1 MRDLVAEAVRRLRLA
16 GVGFEPG
23 LSTEEV
29 DRVQDRL
36 GFQFGPEHLAFLQTG
51 LPTGEPAWPNWRE
64 ESLDGL
70 RGRLDWPVDGAIFDV
85 NQSDFWPAS
94 WGARPSEEGE
104 RTEVARHHLALVPRL
119 VPLFGHRYLTT
130 DPAYQPSP
138 VFSVY
143 QTDVIYYGATILD
156 WVENEFE
163 GKRTIEPW
171 PPIIDVP
178 FWGEL
183 AVGVESED
191 L

>member
-1 MRDLVAEAVRRLRLA
+1 MRDLVAETVRHLRLA

-23 LSTEEV
+23 LSAEEV
-29 DRVQDRL
+29 DRVQDCL

-64 ESLDGL
+64 DSLDQL
-70 RGRLDWPVDGAIFDV
+70 RGRLVWPVDGAIFDV
-85 NQSDFWPAS
+85 NHNDFWPTS
-94 WGARPSEEGE
+94 WGARPSQEAE
-104 RTEVARHHLALVPRL
+104 RTQVARHHLALVPRL

-143 QTDVIYYGATILD
+143 QTDVIYYGATILN
-156 WVENEFE
+156 WAENEFE
-163 GKRTIEPW
+163 GKKAIEPW
-171 PPIIDVP
+171 PPSVRVP
-178 FWGEL
+178 FWSEL
-183 AVGVESED
+183 AVGAESED